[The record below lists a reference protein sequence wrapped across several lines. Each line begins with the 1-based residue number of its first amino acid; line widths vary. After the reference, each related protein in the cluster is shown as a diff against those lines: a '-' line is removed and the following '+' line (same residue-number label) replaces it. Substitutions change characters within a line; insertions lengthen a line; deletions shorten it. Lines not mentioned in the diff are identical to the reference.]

1 MLKEKQERMI
11 SQTPWEKMD
20 QGEKSD
26 QLFHMSPI
34 RWNKM
39 VLRWVIYLVQFQHI
53 GDTNKA
59 SSSWMIGVKVWR
71 EKL

>member
-26 QLFHMSPI
+26 QLFHMPPI